1 MHHRRSNR
9 RISLKGAAVT
19 AVGTLLL
26 SACGRGGGGE
36 AAPSPS
42 RSSHIICAEEGKV
55 AGSGS
60 TAQQNAM
67 KHWLQEYQSACPG
80 VQLRYSPIGSGGG
93 VAQFLRGA
101 THFGGSD
108 TPLSEDDVEFSRRA
122 CPGSRA
128 IDLPMVGGPVAIGY
142 NIEGVD
148 SLVLNAST
156 LARIFDSRITMWNDP
171 QIQRLNP
178 DARLPETEISAVHR
192 SDDSGTTQNF
202 NAYLA
207 DAAPEEW
214 PYEKVKAWQARGGH
228 AAPGSDG
235 VVSTVS
241 SQSGSIGYFEL
252 SFAKAK
258 GLPTVKLDTG
268 APDPVAVSARSASAG
283 IAAAKVAGSGQDLTL
298 EFDYRTSAPGAY
310 PIVLVTYEIV
320 CADGTPAD
328 VLPALKSFL
337 TYTASEEVQ
346 AGLARIHYA
355 PLPEKV
361 ASRVRHVVGTLS

>member
-1 MHHRRSNR
+1 MHDRGSNR
-9 RISLKGAAVT
+9 RTSLKGAAAVAAT
-19 AVGTLLL
+19 AMLL

-42 RSSHIICAEEGKV
+42 RPSHITCAEKGEV

-67 KHWLQEYQSACPG
+67 KYWLREYQSACPG
-80 VQLRYSPIGSGGG
+80 VQLRYNPIGSGGG

-108 TPLSEDDVEFSRRA
+108 TPLSQDDVEFSRRT
-122 CPGSRA
+122 CHGSRA
-128 IDLPMVGGPVAIGY
+128 IDLPMVGGPVAIAY
-142 NIEGVD
+142 NVEGVD
-148 SLVLNAST
+148 SLVLDAPT

-171 QIQRLNP
+171 EIRRLNP
-178 DARLPETEISAVHR
+178 GARLPETEISAVHR
-192 SDDSGTTQNF
+192 SDNSGTTQNF

-207 DAAPEEW
+207 DAAPQQW
-214 PYEKVKAWQARGGH
+214 PYKKVKAWQARGGH

-241 SQSGSIGYFEL
+241 GQNGSIGYFEL
-252 SFAKAK
+252 SFAKAE

-268 APDPVAVSARSASAG
+268 APEPVAVSARSASAG
-283 IAAAKVAGSGQDLTL
+283 IAAAKVADSGPDLTL
-298 EFDYRTSAPGAY
+298 EFDYRTTAPGAY

-320 CADGTPAD
+320 CADGNPAD

-361 ASRVRHVVGTLS
+361 ASRVRHVVSTLS

>member
-1 MHHRRSNR
+1 
-9 RISLKGAAVT
+9 
-19 AVGTLLL
+19 
-26 SACGRGGGGE
+26 
-36 AAPSPS
+36 
-42 RSSHIICAEEGKV
+42 
-55 AGSGS
+55 
-60 TAQQNAM
+60 
-67 KHWLQEYQSACPG
+67 
-80 VQLRYSPIGSGGG
+80 
-93 VAQFLRGA
+93 
-101 THFGGSD
+101 
-108 TPLSEDDVEFSRRA
+108 
-122 CPGSRA
+122 
-128 IDLPMVGGPVAIGY
+128 
-142 NIEGVD
+142 
-148 SLVLNAST
+148 
-156 LARIFDSRITMWNDP
+156 MWNDP
-171 QIQRLNP
+171 EIQRLNP
-178 DARLPETEISAVHR
+178 GARLPETEISAVHR
-192 SDDSGTTQNF
+192 SDNSGTTQNF

-214 PYEKVKAWQARGGH
+214 PYEEVKAWQARGGH

-241 SQSGSIGYFEL
+241 SQNGSIGYFEL

-258 GLPTVKLDTG
+258 DVPTVKLDTG
-268 APDPVAVSARSASAG
+268 APEPVAVSAQSASAG

-298 EFDYRTSAPGAY
+298 EFDYRTRAPGAY

-361 ASRVRHVVGTLS
+361 ASRVRHVVSTLS

>member
-1 MHHRRSNR
+1 M
-9 RISLKGAAVT
+9 
-19 AVGTLLL
+19 
-26 SACGRGGGGE
+26 
-36 AAPSPS
+36 
-42 RSSHIICAEEGKV
+42 

-67 KHWLQEYQSACPG
+67 KHWLQEYQNACPE
-80 VQLRYSPIGSGGG
+80 VQLRYNPIGSGGG
-93 VAQFLRGA
+93 VAEFLLGA

-108 TPLSEDDVEFSRRA
+108 TPLSEDDVEFSSRA

-142 NIEGVD
+142 NVDGVD
-148 SLVLNAST
+148 SLVLDAST

-171 QIQRLNP
+171 EIRRLNP
-178 DARLPETEISAVHR
+178 GVRLPETEISAVHR

-214 PYEKVKAWQARGGH
+214 PYEKAKAWQARGGH
-228 AAPGSDG
+228 AASGSDG

-241 SQSGSIGYFEL
+241 SQNGSIGYFEL
-252 SFAKAK
+252 SFAKAE
-258 GLPTVKLDTG
+258 GIPTVKLDTG
-268 APDPVAVSARSASAG
+268 APEPVEVSARTASAG
-283 IAAAKVAGSGQDLTL
+283 IAAAKIVGSGQDLTL
-298 EFDYRTSAPGAY
+298 EFDYHTSAPGAY

-320 CADGTPAD
+320 CAEGNSAD
-328 VLPALKSFL
+328 ALPALKSFL

-361 ASRVRHVVGTLS
+361 ASRVRDVVSTLS